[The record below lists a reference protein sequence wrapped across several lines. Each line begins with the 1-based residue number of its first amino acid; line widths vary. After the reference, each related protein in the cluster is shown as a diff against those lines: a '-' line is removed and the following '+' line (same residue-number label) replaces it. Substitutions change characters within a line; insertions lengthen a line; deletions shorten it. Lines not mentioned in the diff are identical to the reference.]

1 MDNSI
6 KCPKCGSTQIS
17 ANKKGFSGKKA
28 AAGVVLTGGIGLL
41 AGTIGSG
48 KIIITCLSCGYSHKA
63 GSSNRGGGNENQFE
77 LYKRIEN
84 GEESFVGVIALFLIL
99 SLVGS
104 FISYKLFSN
113 DWGLLG
119 VVFTIATLICM
130 AVTVLSVYWE
140 ATRSNK
146 SDKVASDKSRSSNKT
161 DKKLE
166 IDNEIKRYI
175 QDGAYLQATDYCRT
189 VTGSTFEEANNYVN
203 LIATKMLNEK

>member
-28 AAGVVLTGGIGLL
+28 AAGVVLTGGVGLL

-48 KIIITCLSCGYSHKA
+48 KIVITCLSCGHSYKA
-63 GSSNRGGGNENQFE
+63 GAYNSEKKKFEDEAE
-77 LYKRIEN
+77 LYARVAK
-84 GEESFVGVIALFLIL
+84 GEESFVGVIVLFLIF
-99 SLVGS
+99 SIVGS

-119 VVFTIATLICM
+119 VVFTIATLICIV
-130 AVTVLSVYWE
+130 VTILSLYWE
-140 ATRSNK
+140 ITRGNEKDKENK
-146 SDKVASDKSRSSNKT
+146 GIGEKSKSSHRA

-166 IDNEIKRYI
+166 IDNEIRNYI
-175 QDGAYLQATDYCRT
+175 RKGMYLPAVDYCRT
-189 VTGSTFEEANNYVN
+189 TTGSTFEEAKNYVD
-203 LIATKMLNEK
+203 LIASKL